1 MGVLTDTGVI
11 PPVVQTYFDRK
22 LLARALPLL
31 VHSRVAERR
40 SLKQK
45 SGNTIV
51 FRRLEPLGLATVP
64 LVEGVPPSGKKVS
77 HTDINVRIQQYGDY
91 VTVADLI
98 KATIDHPLLNDYSKL
113 LGEQAAQTIDV
124 LMREEANA
132 GTNVF
137 YGGTAASRAQLTTT
151 THKVDAGLLDRM
163 INALFNANA
172 SRFTEMV
179 TAGVKVSTV
188 GIRPAFWVI
197 THPDVV
203 RTLEGLTEYT
213 PVVEYA
219 SQGPVMEA
227 EVGAWR
233 ELRFL
238 ASSGGTGD
246 AQGGAKVFRGGGGTV
261 SGDVKSTSGN
271 ADVYSILAFAEGAI
285 AAVPLEG
292 MSLENII
299 KPIGSGGPSDPL
311 NQIGTSGW
319 KHTGARRRLNET
331 FMVRGEVTAALKTA

>member
-1 MGVLTDTGVI
+1 MGVLTDSGVI
-11 PPVVQTYFDRK
+11 PPVISTYFDRK
-22 LLARALPLL
+22 LLTRARPLL
-31 VHSRVAERR
+31 VHARVAERR
-40 SLKQK
+40 PLAQR
-45 SGNTIV
+45 SGNTMV
-51 FRRLEPLGLATVP
+51 FRRIEALPLASVP
-64 LVEGVPPSGKKVS
+64 LVEGVPPAGQRVS
-77 HTDINVRIQQYGDY
+77 HTDISVRLQQWGDY
-91 VTVADLI
+91 VTIADLI
-98 KATIDHPLLNDYSKL
+98 KATIDHPLLNDANKV

-137 YGGTAASRAQLTTT
+137 YGGNVGSRAAVVGVAQ
-151 THKVDAGLLDRM
+151 KVDAALLDRL

-172 SRFTEMV
+172 SRFTSII
-179 TAGVKVSTV
+179 TASVKVDTRP
-188 GIRPAFWVI
+188 IRAAYWAV

-203 RTLEGLTEYT
+203 RTLETLAEWV
-213 PVVEYA
+213 PVSHYSGTSA
-219 SQGPVMEA
+219 VMEA

-233 ELRFL
+233 EMRVLS
-238 ASSGGTGD
+238 SSGGTND
-246 AQGGAKVFRGGGGTV
+246 AQGGAKVFRGGGGAV

-271 ADVYSILAFAEGAI
+271 ADVYTICVFGEEAI

-319 KHTGARRRLNET
+319 KHTGARKRLNET
-331 FMVRGEVTAALKTA
+331 FMVRAEVTAALLTA